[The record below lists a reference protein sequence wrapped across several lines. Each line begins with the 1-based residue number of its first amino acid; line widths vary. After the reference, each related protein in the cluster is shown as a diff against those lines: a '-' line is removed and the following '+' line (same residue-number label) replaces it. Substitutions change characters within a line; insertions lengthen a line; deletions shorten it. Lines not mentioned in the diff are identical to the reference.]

1 MPKTV
6 CMTARDNE
14 FDDEVARDAT
24 SANTRAMIVLP
35 TFANER
41 HRALAAEIE
50 VRRMFDL
57 CSVND

>member
-57 CSVND
+57 CSAND

>member
-1 MPKTV
+1 
-6 CMTARDNE
+6 MTARDDE
-14 FDDEVARDAT
+14 FNDDIARYAT

>member
-6 CMTARDNE
+6 CMTVR
-14 FDDEVARDAT
+14 DDELDDDVARDAT

-50 VRRMFDL
+50 VRQMFDL

>member
-1 MPKTV
+1 VPKTV
-6 CMTARDNE
+6 CMTVRDDE
-14 FDDEVARDAT
+14 FDDDIARDAR
-24 SANTRAMIVLP
+24 SATTRAMTVLP

>member
-6 CMTARDNE
+6 CMTVRDDE
-14 FDDEVARDAT
+14 FDDDVARDAK

-41 HRALAAEIE
+41 HRELAAEIE
-50 VRRMFDL
+50 VRWMFDL